1 MSAGAGARSGAPA
14 AFVGKM
20 GVIDRQEGGACGAI
34 FSFSERGRSWC

>member
-1 MSAGAGARSGAPA
+1 VSVGAGARSGALA

-20 GVIDRQEGGACGAI
+20 GVIGRQEGGVGGAI